1 MLPRP
6 FLISVN
12 LRAIIAYPRGVPLRN
27 LRLGRTDN
35 HNSLR
40 PITWTLRQFSAC
52 RVLQIQHN
60 PQLPPKEHPKSKHS
74 VRENIYTLPNL
85 LTVSRILACPVLGW
99 SVLNNDFYLATGLLA
114 YAGASDLVR
123 FSVVNSLWGWF

>member
-1 MLPRP
+1 MLARP
-6 FLISVN
+6 LLRTVN
-12 LRAIIAYPRGVPLRN
+12 LRATIAYPHGVPLRN
-27 LRLGRTDN
+27 SRLGIDN
-35 HNSLR
+35 HTSLR
-40 PITWTLRQFSAC
+40 PITWTLRQFSAGC

-74 VRENIYTLPNL
+74 LRENIYTLPNL

-99 SVLNNDFYLATGLLA
+99 SVLNSDFYLATGLLA

-123 FSVVNSLWGWF
+123 LGVVNSL

>member
-6 FLISVN
+6 LLRIVN
-12 LRAIIAYPRGVPLRN
+12 SRATIAYPHGIPLRN
-27 LRLGRTDN
+27 LRLGRNDS
-35 HNSLR
+35 HNFLG
-40 PITWTLRQFSAC
+40 PISWTLRQFSAC
-52 RVLQIQHN
+52 RVLQMQHN
-60 PQLPPKEHPKSKHS
+60 PRLPPKEYPRSKHS

-123 FSVVNSLWGWF
+123 LSVVNNL